1 MKKPFVIGSGIFLA
15 GLMCVLPGIAS
26 AAPSPITAVSAHYES
41 TPDNVGNYTDPAG
54 NSIRFSTG
62 DDNILVVDTI
72 TVGGNQLV
80 ASTKTDKVL
89 LHRVASNNCRKNP
102 GCNVNG
108 SGITGEKQFFQYPY
122 EGSPLNHDLKPS
134 RFYNISD
141 VFLSNS
147 VNVAVDNAMS
157 NVDNNIERVDIIFTP
172 GVLSPMTVGERRE
185 KGFMVSERWGNN
197 PHKIAAITALDAS
210 GRPTSY
216 YTLSKANINNYGNSQ
231 FTITHSDGSVTGPG
245 VYSPPSHRY
254 ENKDAPVPGGIAGS
268 QTNPLNGDPEY
279 FLSTIQPIRSSFHS
293 FEQLSVPAGVRIY
306 GVSIFGIDVDDS
318 MDLVGLT
325 DVPLDTDHIIEDSAD
340 IFGSIGT
347 VFVPAG
353 NATIGIAKEVI
364 AQREV
369 DAGVYEVELQFVVEN
384 FDTKLDAENI
394 QVTDDLSKAFA
405 GAASIEVLGTPSIA
419 HFTQP
424 SIPFDGVTNT
434 KLLSGADALAP
445 GATATINLTLRVDIG
460 VSTGIYL
467 NSALV
472 TTADVPGGEINSTDL
487 SDEGNNP
494 DPDGDG
500 YPNGPGEDDP
510 TAILLGPE
518 AGLISVDK
526 SVAKNQVSI
535 GDFVS
540 YSLTIRNNTA
550 TDMSDVEVQDTLPA
564 GFSYVEGSGVLV
576 RRGVDGHFGTAD
588 DIALD
593 IEPRGTTT
601 RIFGPFE
608 VAGREVVKINYLLK
622 VGVGVVPG
630 RHDNIAIPFLADDP
644 AGNEDAVG
652 VEVVRDSALD
662 QGTLIGVVFND
673 IDKDGYQD
681 AVNATSIKLNLHNI
695 EQYLDTDRARF
706 LVHDGQLISGNF
718 DEGFIIDRIDG
729 REYSSRSA
737 KLRQVQLRIPLKAGV
752 SDVDFVNGRV
762 SLESAEGSWLEG
774 PLLGGE
780 RVEEKRGAVAAGVN
794 NQRIAFF
801 TEIKTVENG
810 SEFVVTIVNDAVA
823 ESGIPGVRVASVQ
836 GLIMETDR
844 YGRFHLADSDYVE
857 RGRGTQFILKVDP
870 ATLPQDAEFTTENP
884 RVMRITGSALNRIN
898 FGVRLPDFESVFSE
912 VKITT
917 PEHTELQS
925 QLHIDFSTHFLD
937 EELDPIRFDSG
948 YSNIDQRYLDQLGPL
963 LNGLRDKENIHVQTI
978 GHTDTVPLKSATADI
993 YGDNQG
999 LSEARA
1005 EAVADIIRR
1014 DAELGGVKV
1023 QSSGRSFKDPLGN
1036 NNTEKGRASNR
1047 RVEVQIVYDHSIEE
1061 WVKVPVVIPERTVI
1075 EKRPLL
1081 DGGMLW
1087 ATEDPS
1093 LNDPRLDIEADSL
1106 ALIDDASMLAQSI
1119 EFSVYSNYSHF
1130 IKRWELSVYASNDA
1144 GAVNPIL
1151 LSHGESLISGEKIVV
1166 ESLPD
1171 QLVLK
1176 DGKAL
1181 AYSLRVFDEEGHWDE
1196 TIIKSLPITSDDTQD
1211 QALNDD
1217 RLLGQSSLKVQSIP
1231 VQGSRIRIY
1240 GAAVSDEYSLSLNDQ
1255 ALKADGKGAFV
1266 SEQHLPIGE
1275 HSFQLSYV
1283 DATGASWQRD
1293 LVVDVKGDYLFM
1305 VGLANLTIGGNNAS
1319 GFLQGIDEGDQF
1331 DDDSFV
1337 NARGAFYLKGKI
1349 KGKYLVTAQL
1359 DTRED
1364 EFRQLDNQLKRKDTT
1379 TLFRQLDPERY
1390 YPVYGDDSTT
1400 YSDVDT
1406 QGAYY
1411 VRVDWDKS
1419 RALWG
1424 NFNTDITANEFAHY
1438 NRSLYGAQLVY
1449 RTPEITEFGDH
1460 KNLLTA
1466 FASEAQSAS
1475 GHNEFRATGGSLYY
1489 LRKTDLVTGSEKL
1502 WIEIREKDSIQV
1514 LERYALRAGVDYEVD
1529 YFQGRILLNQPLSQ
1543 IAQRLSPSIIQDAP
1557 LQGDSVFLLADYEYV
1572 PDDFNFENVV
1582 GGVRGKTWIGDS
1594 LGLGATVI
1602 QEERDA
1608 EDYSLEGVDLV
1619 YKVGKGTYL
1628 KGEFAQSESS
1638 QADGFFSDD
1647 GGLTFTAGANQN
1659 ALERKGEAK
1668 GIELR
1673 LDLAELSDNRA
1684 QGELKAWYKD
1694 RDEGFSSTRD
1704 DSGVETQD
1712 RGIRASWSM
1721 SDTVQLS
1728 LLSKERKTAGT
1739 QVQASHSAQADAVIN
1754 ERLSAGIE
1762 IQRSEKN
1769 GVAIEDQDATL
1780 MGGKLTYKLSE
1791 HTNLYSRAQTVV
1803 DSTDAYE
1810 DNDQFT
1816 LGVDSRVNESLIL
1829 GAEAISGD
1837 RGDGLILGVD
1847 YTVSEKANVK
1857 ASAGIGHGVDSM
1869 VGANYQLEN
1878 GLNLYGNYAQTTD
1891 NNQDRS
1897 TLTLGQR
1904 MKLGNATEVYAENQL
1919 TDTDNQ
1925 AGLTHVL
1932 GLDYGLSEYTG
1943 VSFSLQRSSID
1954 YDDREEIKRNAATVG
1969 LYYKRTTFKA
1979 STKLEYRQDRSDIDT
1994 TQWLTNNTFEW
2005 KASRDYRWLGK
2016 YAYSVTN
2023 DDDNN
2028 ANLAKFIEAS
2038 VGFAYRP
2045 ALNDRFN
2052 LLSRLTWVYDLPS
2065 AGQDTAAVDE
2075 RSFVLATEAAFALN
2089 PRWEIGGKLAT
2100 KKGEIRQQ
2108 RDAGV
2113 WFDSTTNFY
2122 AARLRYHMTFAWDGL
2137 AEYRWLENVQDEVV
2151 RSGALLA
2158 LYRHVGEHVKLGLG
2172 FNFTD
2177 FNDDLTRLDYDNQ
2190 GWFLDITAKY

>member
-1 MKKPFVIGSGIFLA
+1 MKQPFLVGSGTLLA
-15 GLMCVLPGIAS
+15 GLLCALSGIS
-26 AAPSPITAVSAHYES
+26 NAAPLPVTAVSAHYES

-54 NSIRFSTG
+54 NSIKFSTG
-62 DDNILVVDTI
+62 DDNILIVDTI
-72 TVGGNQLV
+72 VVGGNRLV
-80 ASTKTDKVL
+80 ASSSADSVL
-89 LHRVASNNCRKNP
+89 VHRLESNNCTKNP

-108 SGITGEKQFFQYPY
+108 SGITGEKQFYQYPY
-122 EGSPLNHDLKPS
+122 EGSPLNHDLKPP
-134 RFYNISD
+134 RFYSISE
-141 VFLSNS
+141 VYLSNS
-147 VNVAVDNAMS
+147 INVAVDNAMS
-157 NVDNNIERVDIIFTP
+157 NVDNNIERVDMIFSS
-172 GVLSPMTVGERRE
+172 GVLSPATVGERRE

-197 PHKIAAITALDAS
+197 PHQIAAITALDAS
-210 GRPTSY
+210 GKPASY
-216 YTLSKANINNYGNSQ
+216 YTLSKTNINNYGNSQ
-231 FTITHSDGSVTGPG
+231 FTITHSDGRVTGPA

-268 QTNPLNGDPEY
+268 KTNPLNGDPEY

-293 FEQLSVPAGVRIY
+293 FEQLGVPGGVRIY
-306 GVSIFGIDVDDS
+306 GISIFGIDVDES
-318 MDLVGLT
+318 MDLVGLS

-340 IFGSIGT
+340 IFGSMST
-347 VFVPAG
+347 VFIPTG
-353 NATIGIAKEVI
+353 NATVGIAKEVT
-364 AQREV
+364 AQREIG
-369 DAGVYEVELQFVVEN
+369 AGVYEVDLQFVVEN
-384 FDTKLDAENI
+384 FDLKLDAENI
-394 QVTDDLSKAFA
+394 QVTDDLSKTFT
-405 GAASIEVLGTPSIA
+405 GATSIEIIGTPSLGS
-419 HFTQP
+419 FTQP
-424 SIPFDGVTNT
+424 ATAYDGVDNIR
-434 KLLSGADALAP
+434 LLSGFDAMAP
-445 GATATINLTLRVDIG
+445 GTTQIIRFTVRVDIG
-460 VSTGIYL
+460 VSPGIYL
-467 NSALV
+467 NSAQV
-472 TTADVPGGEINSTDL
+472 TTAINPGGEIISTDL
-487 SDEGNNP
+487 SDEGSDP

-510 TAILLGPE
+510 TAILLGSE

-526 SVAKNQVSI
+526 SVAKNQVSV

-540 YSLTIRNNTA
+540 YSLIIRNNTA
-550 TDMSDVEVQDTLPA
+550 TDMADAEVQDTLPS
-564 GFSYVEGSGVLV
+564 GFSYVEGSGALV
-576 RRGVDGHFGTAD
+576 RRGLDAHFGTAD
-588 DIALD
+588 DITVD

-608 VAGREVVKINYLLK
+608 VDGREVVKINYLLK

-630 RHDNIAIPFLADDP
+630 RHDNIAVPFLANDP
-644 AGNEDAVG
+644 AGNQDVVG
-652 VEVVRDSALD
+652 VEVVRDSAFD

-681 AVNATSIKLNLHNI
+681 AVDATSVRLNLHNV
-695 EQYLDTDRARF
+695 EQYVDMHRARF
-706 LVHDGQLISGNF
+706 FTHEDQHISGDF
-718 DEGFIIDRIDG
+718 EEGFVIDRING

-737 KLRQVQLRIPLKAGV
+737 ELRKVQLRIPLKKGT
-752 SDVDFVNGRV
+752 SEDDFVNGRV
-762 SLESAEGSWLEG
+762 TLESAEGSWLDG

-780 RVEEKRGAVAAGVN
+780 RIEDKRGAVASGVN
-794 NQRIAFF
+794 SQRLAFY
-801 TEIKTVENG
+801 TGIETTENG
-810 SEFVVTIVNDAVA
+810 LEFVVTIVNDAVA

-844 YGRFHLADSDYVE
+844 YGRFHLADSDYME

-884 RVMRITGSALNRIN
+884 RVMRVTGSVLNRIN
-898 FGVRLPDFESVFSE
+898 FGVRLPDIESVFSE

-917 PEHTELQS
+917 PEHTELQN
-925 QLHIDFSTHFLD
+925 QLHIDFSTHFLGD
-937 EELDPIRFDSG
+937 KLDPIRFESG
-948 YSNIDQRYLDQLGPL
+948 YSNIDQHYLDQLTPL
-963 LNGLRDKENIHVQTI
+963 LEGLHNKENIHVQTI
-978 GHTDTVPLKSATADI
+978 GHTDTVPLKPATAEI

-1014 DAELGGVKV
+1014 DADLGEVGV
-1023 QSSGRSFKDPLGN
+1023 QSSGRSYKDPIGN
-1036 NNTEKGRASNR
+1036 NNTEEGRASNR
-1047 RVEVQIVYDHSIEE
+1047 RVEVQIVYDQSIEE

-1075 EKRPLL
+1075 EKRPLI

-1093 LNDPRLDIEADSL
+1093 LNDPRLDVEADSAVL
-1106 ALIDDASMLAQSI
+1106 VDDDGVLKQPI
-1119 EFSVYSNYSHF
+1119 QFSVYSNYSHF
-1130 IKRWELSVYASNDA
+1130 IKRWELSVYAPEDV
-1144 GAVNPIL
+1144 GTVNPIVL
-1151 LSHGESLISGEKIVV
+1151 TQGESLVSGEKIIVT
-1166 ESLPD
+1166 SLAEK
-1171 QLVLK
+1171 LGLK
-1176 DGKAL
+1176 DGKTL
-1181 AYSLRVFDEEGHWDE
+1181 AYKLKVFDEDGQWDE
-1196 TIIKSLPITSDDTQD
+1196 TIIKSLAVTSNEELVRS
-1211 QALNDD
+1211 LNDG

-1231 VQGSRIRIY
+1231 VRGSRIRIY
-1240 GAAVSDEYSLSLNDQ
+1240 GAAVSTQYLLYLDGQ
-1255 ALKADGKGAFV
+1255 PLKADGQGAFV

-1275 HSFQLSYV
+1275 HHFQLSYV

-1293 LVVDVKGDYLFM
+1293 IDVNVKGDYLFM

-1319 GFLQGIDEGDQF
+1319 GFLQDINENDQF
-1331 DDDSFV
+1331 DDNSFV

-1349 KGKYLVTAQL
+1349 KGQYLITAQL

-1364 EFRQLDNQLKRKDTT
+1364 RFNQLDDQLKRKDTT
-1379 TLFRQLDPERY
+1379 TLFRELDPERY
-1390 YPVYGDDSTT
+1390 YPVYGDDSSV

-1449 RTPEITEFGDH
+1449 RTPELTEFGDH

-1514 LERYALRAGVDYEVD
+1514 LERYALRAGVDYEID
-1529 YFQGRILLNQPLSQ
+1529 YFQGRIILNQPLSQ
-1543 IAQRLSPSIIQDAP
+1543 IAQRLTPSIIQDKP

-1572 PDDFNFENVV
+1572 PDNFSFDNVV
-1582 GGVRGKTWIGDS
+1582 AGVRGKTWISDT

-1602 QEERDA
+1602 QEERDRD
-1608 EDYSLEGVDLV
+1608 DYSLKGVDLT
-1619 YKVGKGTYL
+1619 YKLGKGTYL
-1628 KGEFAQSESS
+1628 KGEFAQSEAS
-1638 QADGFFSDD
+1638 QADGFSSDD
-1647 GGLTFTAGANQN
+1647 GGLSFTAGVSQDAVQR
-1659 ALERKGEAK
+1659 EGEAK
-1668 GIELR
+1668 GVELR
-1673 LDLAELSDNRA
+1673 MDLAELSDSEV
-1684 QGELKAWYKD
+1684 QGEVKVWYKD

-1704 DSGVETQD
+1704 DSGIETQD
-1712 RGIRASWSM
+1712 RGVRARWSM

-1728 LLSKERKTAGT
+1728 LLSKERKTAGSE
-1739 QVQASHSAQADAVIN
+1739 VQASHSAQADAVIN
-1754 ERLSAGIE
+1754 ERLSAGVE
-1762 IQRSEKN
+1762 VQRSEKS
-1769 GVAIEDQDATL
+1769 GTAIENQDATL
-1780 MGGKLTYKLSE
+1780 IGGKLKYKMYNDTS
-1791 HTNLYSRAQTVV
+1791 LYGKAQTVV

-1816 LGVDSRVNESLIL
+1816 LGVESRVNDALIL
-1829 GAEAISGD
+1829 GAEGTTGD
-1837 RGDGLILGVD
+1837 RGDGVVLGVD

-1857 ASAGIGHGVDSM
+1857 ASAGFGHGVDSM
-1869 VGANYQLEN
+1869 VGASYQLEN

-1891 NNQDRS
+1891 NNEDRS

-1919 TDTDNQ
+1919 TDTDSQ

-1932 GLDYGLSEYTG
+1932 GLDYGMNEYTG
-1943 VSFSLQRSSID
+1943 LSFSLQRSSID
-1954 YDDREEIKRNAATVG
+1954 YDNSEEIKRNAATVG
-1969 LYYKRTTFKA
+1969 LHYKRAAFKA
-1979 STKLEYRQDRSDIDT
+1979 STKLEYRQDRSDLDT

-2005 KASRDYRWLGK
+2005 KASRDYRWLTK
-2016 YAYSVTN
+2016 YAHSVTN
-2023 DDDNN
+2023 DDNSDES
-2028 ANLAKFIEAS
+2028 LAKFIEAS
-2038 VGFAYRP
+2038 IGFAYRP

-2052 LLSRLTWVYDLPS
+2052 LLSRLTWIYDQPS

-2075 RSFVLATEAAFALN
+2075 RSFVLATEATYALN

-2100 KKGEIRQQ
+2100 KKGEVRQQ

-2122 AARLRYHMTFAWDGL
+2122 AGRVRYHMTYAWDGL
-2137 AEYRWLENVQDEVV
+2137 AEYRWLENVEDKTV

-2158 LYRHVGEHVKLGLG
+2158 LYRHVGEHVKLGVG

-2177 FNDDLTRLDYDNQ
+2177 FNDDLTRLDYDNR